1 MVHTNRATPSGYGQP
16 VRFYK
21 GVAITF
27 LVLTI
32 GLLAM
37 IAFMSAK
44 RADITIVTKPE
55 AVDVSFVLPV
65 GGSAEGAIAGTVS
78 STIISIEKSF
88 TPKNTT
94 TTAGAATGGS
104 VTLYN
109 DSNEPQQLIA
119 TTRLLSKTNVLYRI
133 RNGVTVPAKG
143 TVTAVVYPDK
153 PGAES
158 NLTPTEFTVPGLSV
172 DRQKE
177 VYAKNTANLSGTGER
192 KVGVVTDEDVK
203 MASTEISGMLK
214 DQATTMAKQKFNSP
228 TAAGYVIQM
237 SVQPVEKVGD
247 LVDSFVMKG
256 KATVALADFK
266 VEDVNKVAADMLN
279 KKIVDN
285 SEVLQTAAAAP
296 TITFE
301 SYDSAKGTLSLR
313 ITHTGTVNLDPNG
326 ATLQKTVFFGKSEDE
341 VRRYVMS
348 LDHVEG
354 VEFKF
359 KPLWN
364 HTVPQVADH
373 VKLTLTQVE

>member
-1 MVHTNRATPSGYGQP
+1 MVHTTRATPSGYGQP

-21 GVAITF
+21 AVAITF

-44 RADITIVTKPE
+44 RADITIITKPE

-65 GGSAEGAIAGTVS
+65 GGSAEGAIPGTVT
-78 STIISIEKSF
+78 STIITIEKSF

-104 VTLYN
+104 VTLTN
-109 DSNEPQQLIA
+109 TSAEPQPLVA
-119 TTRLLSKTNVLYRI
+119 TTRLLSTTNVLYRM
-133 RNGVTVPAKG
+133 RTGATVPANG
-143 TVTAVVYPDK
+143 SVTVDVYPDK

-158 NLTPTEFTVPGLSV
+158 NLPPTDFIIPGLGAE
-172 DRQKE
+172 RQKE
-177 VYAKNTANLSGTGER
+177 VFGKSTSNLSGTGER
-192 KVGVVTDEDVK
+192 KVGIITDEDLK
-203 MASTEISGMLK
+203 TASAGFAESIK
-214 DQATTMAKQKFNSP
+214 EQANAMAKQRFNNP
-228 TAAGYVIQM
+228 AAAGFV
-237 SVQPVEKVGD
+237 VQFASESTSKVGD
-247 LVDSFVMKG
+247 QVDNFVMKG
-256 KATVALADFK
+256 RATVALADFK
-266 VEDVNKVAADMLN
+266 VEDVNRVAADMLN

-301 SYDSAKGTLSLR
+301 SYDASKGTLSLR

-364 HTVPQVADH
+364 STVPQVADH
-373 VKLTLTQVE
+373 VKITLTQAE

>member
-1 MVHTNRATPSGYGQP
+1 MVHTTRATPSGYGQP

-21 GVAITF
+21 AVAITF

-65 GGSAEGAIAGTVS
+65 GGSAEGAIPGTVT
-78 STIISIEKSF
+78 STIITIEKSF

-104 VTLYN
+104 VTLTN
-109 DSNEPQQLIA
+109 TSAEPQPLIA
-119 TTRLLSKTNVLYRI
+119 TTRLLSTTNVLYRM
-133 RNGVTVPAKG
+133 RSSATVPANG
-143 TVTAVVYPDK
+143 SVTVDVYPDK
-153 PGAES
+153 PGADS
-158 NLTPTEFTVPGLSV
+158 NLSPTDFIIPGLGA

-177 VYAKNTANLSGTGER
+177 VFGKSTSNLSGTGER
-192 KVGVVTDEDVK
+192 KVGIITDEDFK
-203 MASTEISGMLK
+203 AASAGFAESIK
-214 DQATTMAKQKFNSP
+214 EQATTMAKQKFNNPSA
-228 TAAGYVIQM
+228 TGYV
-237 SVQPVEKVGD
+237 VQFTSDSTSKVGD
-247 LVDSFVMKG
+247 QVDSFVMKG
-256 KATVALADFK
+256 RATVALADFK
-266 VEDVNKVAADMLN
+266 VEDINRVAADMLN

-285 SEVLQTAAAAP
+285 SEVLQTAAAVP

-364 HTVPQVADH
+364 TTVPQVADH
-373 VKLTLTQVE
+373 VKITLTQVE

>member
-1 MVHTNRATPSGYGQP
+1 MVHTNRATPSGYEQP

-21 GVAITF
+21 AVAITF

-65 GGSAEGAIAGTVS
+65 GGNAEGAIPGTVS
-78 STIISIEKSF
+78 STIISLEKSF

-109 DSNEPQQLIA
+109 DSTEPQPLVA
-119 TTRLLSKTNVLYRI
+119 TTRLLSKTNVLYRM
-133 RNGVTVPAKG
+133 RTGVTVPVKSMV
-143 TVTAVVYPDK
+143 TVDVYPDK
-153 PGAES
+153 PGVES
-158 NLTPTEFTVPGLSV
+158 NIGPSEFTIPGLGA

-177 VYAKNTANLSGTGER
+177 VYAKSTSNLSGTGER
-192 KVGVVTDEDVK
+192 KVGIITDEDVK
-203 MASTEISGMLK
+203 IASAELTGALK
-214 DQATTMAKQKFNSP
+214 DQATTMAKQKFNNSSA
-228 TAAGYVIQM
+228 TGYVVQI
-237 SVQPVEKVGD
+237 SVEPVGKIGD
-247 LVDSFVMKG
+247 QVDSFKVKG
-256 KATVALADFK
+256 RATVALADFK
-266 VEDVNKVAADMLN
+266 VEDVNKVAAEMLN

-285 SEVLQTAAAAP
+285 SEVLQTAAAVP

-313 ITHTGTVNLDPNG
+313 VTHTGTVNLDPNG

-364 HTVPQVADH
+364 STVPQVADH
-373 VKLTLTQVE
+373 VKITLTQVE

>member
-1 MVHTNRATPSGYGQP
+1 MVHTTRATPSGYGQP

-27 LVLTI
+27 LCLTI

-65 GGSAEGAIAGTVS
+65 GGKAEGAVAGSVT
-78 STIISIEKSF
+78 STIITMEKSF

-94 TTAGAATGGS
+94 TTVGAGAGGT

-109 DSNEPQQLIA
+109 DSAEPQPLVA
-119 TTRLLSKTNVLYRI
+119 KTRLLSKSNVLYRL
-133 RNGVTVPAKG
+133 RSGVTVPAKG
-143 TVTAVVYPDK
+143 TVSAEVYPDVA
-153 PGAES
+153 GAES
-158 NLTPTEFTVPGLSV
+158 NLGPTEFTVPGLAA

-177 VYAKNTANLSGTGER
+177 VYAKNTSNLTGTGER
-192 KVGVVTDEDVK
+192 KVGIITDEDLR
-203 MASTEISGMLK
+203 AANAQFTESIK
-214 DQATTMAKQKFNSP
+214 EQANTLAKQRFNNS
-228 TAAGYVIQM
+228 TATGYVVQFTGEP
-237 SVQPVEKVGD
+237 SVKIGD
-247 LVDSFVMKG
+247 QVDSFTVKG
-256 KATVALADFK
+256 RATVALADFK
-266 VEDVNKVAADMLN
+266 VEDVNRVASDMLN

-285 SEVLQTAAAAP
+285 SEVLQTAAAVP

-301 SYDSAKGTLSLR
+301 SYDATKGTLSLR
-313 ITHTGTVNLDPNG
+313 VTHTGTVNLDPNG

-373 VKLTLTQVE
+373 VKITLTQVE

>member
-1 MVHTNRATPSGYGQP
+1 MVHTTRATPTGYGQP

-65 GGSAEGAIAGTVS
+65 GGSAEGAIPGTVS
-78 STIISIEKSF
+78 STIITVEKTF

-109 DSNEPQQLIA
+109 NSATSQSLVA
-119 TTRLLSKTNVLYRI
+119 TTRLLSTSAVLYRM
-133 RNGVTVPAKG
+133 RTAATVPAG
-143 TVTAVVYPDK
+143 GSVTVDVYPDK
-153 PGAES
+153 SGVES
-158 NLTPTEFTVPGLSV
+158 NLAPTDFTIPGLSV
-172 DRQKE
+172 ERQKE
-177 VYAKNTANLSGTGER
+177 VYGKSTTNLSGTGER
-192 KVGVVTDEDVK
+192 KVGVITDEDLK
-203 MASTEISGMLK
+203 AASNQFAESLK
-214 DQATTMAKQKFNSP
+214 EQATDLARQRFNNSSA
-228 TAAGYVIQM
+228 TGYV
-237 SVQPVEKVGD
+237 VQFTTDSTAKVGD

-256 KATVALADFK
+256 RATLVLADFK
-266 VEDVNKVAADMLN
+266 VDDVNRTATEMLN
-279 KKIVDN
+279 KKVVDN
-285 SEVLQTAAAAP
+285 SEVLQTTAVAP
-296 TITFE
+296 TIIFD
-301 SYDSAKGTLSLR
+301 SYDAAKGTLSLK

-326 ATLQKTVFFGKSEDE
+326 VLLQKTVFFGKSEEE

-348 LDHVEG
+348 LDHVES

-364 HTVPQVADH
+364 STVPQVADH
-373 VKLTLTQVE
+373 VKVTLTQVE